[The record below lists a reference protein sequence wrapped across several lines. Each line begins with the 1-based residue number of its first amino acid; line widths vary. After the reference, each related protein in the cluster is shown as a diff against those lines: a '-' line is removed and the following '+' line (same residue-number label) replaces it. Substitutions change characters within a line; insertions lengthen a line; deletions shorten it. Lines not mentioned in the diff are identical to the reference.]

1 MLSQA
6 RRSATYT
13 VCPILES
20 AAYSHHRTT
29 AKGNLP
35 NAICIALSSVGLRT
49 PAMESRWTNKWARR
63 RGLNPCLQHSRAD
76 VLTIAP
82 QRPCGN
88 CNHLNRFSQVTEINC
103 PSSKTMCPLQINSII
118 MATLGRVQQQKSFF
132 FKWTVGTLFVTPPP

>member
-49 PAMESRWTNKWARR
+49 PAMESQWTNKVGALT
-63 RGLNPCLQHSRAD
+63 GVEPASPAFRAD

-88 CNHLNRFSQVTEINC
+88 CNVIAPLNL
-103 PSSKTMCPLQINSII
+103 P
-118 MATLGRVQQQKSFF
+118 
-132 FKWTVGTLFVTPPP
+132 WTVTREAT